1 MKVEHVR
8 DYVVERLP
16 YALNPRSIA
25 VVGASRY
32 TTKVGY
38 KVLEGLN
45 NWGYQ
50 G

>member
-32 TTKVGY
+32 TTPMA
-38 KVLEGLN
+38 
-45 NWGYQ
+45 
-50 G
+50 